1 MNTPPSSVKPTS
13 PSSVSIRSPRS
24 DSRSASSSVPLPPTT
39 SEMTSSSRSPI
50 SMSEPSS
57 STSREATS
65 KRTSLLV
72 HTATAS
78 DSITPRRSRA
88 SKTISV
94 SWSPLLP
101 PRSPRMSS
109 RSRMLP
115 PSSPSLCW
123 ACTVPAPSAL
133 WPVTP
138 SRGPLPP
145 LPSSDSSS
153 PPRMPPMSRS
163 SKMLPRPSPPLPPS
177 PPSSSRSTPVML
189 MEERARA
196 FTAGISMSSSSGPPN
211 PSMPLPPP
219 SPSSS
224 SPPRSSSRLIPRRSP
239 SSPSS
244 PPPPVMSSMM
254 LLPPSS
260 PPSSPPP
267 PVMSSRVLLPP
278 SPPPSSSGTSI
289 GERVESAR
297 VSACWMPTPW
307 SASSSA
313 SMVTMSSSSDPPGG
327 NTEVTSGSRSTSS
340 DPSRSMLMPKALAR
354 ALDTGAA
361 DALVTPNAVMART
374 HVPTRTFFMLELL
387 KGSFVTSATFGSR
400 LPVAGR
406 PSRKAR
412 SDARRPCRPLSNGS
426 QRLAPLPLHCP
437 HPDHRHPE
445 PAP

>member
-1 MNTPPSSVKPTS
+1 
-13 PSSVSIRSPRS
+13 
-24 DSRSASSSVPLPPTT
+24 
-39 SEMTSSSRSPI
+39 
-50 SMSEPSS
+50 
-57 STSREATS
+57 
-65 KRTSLLV
+65 
-72 HTATAS
+72 
-78 DSITPRRSRA
+78 
-88 SKTISV
+88 
-94 SWSPLLP
+94 
-101 PRSPRMSS
+101 
-109 RSRMLP
+109 
-115 PSSPSLCW
+115 
-123 ACTVPAPSAL
+123 
-133 WPVTP
+133 
-138 SRGPLPP
+138 
-145 LPSSDSSS
+145 
-153 PPRMPPMSRS
+153 
-163 SKMLPRPSPPLPPS
+163 
-177 PPSSSRSTPVML
+177 ML

-278 SPPPSSSGTSI
+278 SLPPSSSGTSI

-327 NTEVTSGSRSTSS
+327 NTEVTSGSWSISS

-354 ALDTGAA
+354 ALDTGSA